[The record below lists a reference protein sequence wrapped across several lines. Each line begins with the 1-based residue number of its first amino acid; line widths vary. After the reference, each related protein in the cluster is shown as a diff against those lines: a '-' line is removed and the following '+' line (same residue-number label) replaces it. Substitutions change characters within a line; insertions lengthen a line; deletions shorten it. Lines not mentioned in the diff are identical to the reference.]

1 MQGKTS
7 SSYNNYLRLAECIRW
22 SYHRLLL
29 KVLDYHHVPVELKSL
44 IKDYYHNYAIS
55 FGTENYSTEPIFV
68 RKGVLRGDCLS
79 TLLFNMVIID
89 DEKVKCMG
97 YSYCDIMSTRHW
109 FQIADDSSLVTSTE
123 EDSQLLLNVFTKGCT
138 WTSLVLKVSKCKTY
152 GIKRYGCKSIQ
163 FKPYLRTNNEL
174 IPPVKINECF
184 FFLGKE
190 YLFDMKPY
198 KIWDTLLKDLNQ
210 YMK

>member
-123 EDSQLLLNVFTKGCT
+123 EDSQLLLNIFTKRCT
-138 WTSLVLKVSKCKTY
+138 WTSLILKVSKCKTY
-152 GIKRYGCKSIQ
+152 GIKRYAA
-163 FKPYLRTNNEL
+163 
-174 IPPVKINECF
+174 
-184 FFLGKE
+184 
-190 YLFDMKPY
+190 
-198 KIWDTLLKDLNQ
+198 NQ
-210 YMK
+210 YNLNRIYEQTMNWYLL